1 MAIIFTTTK
10 YQFFKTEVV
19 VPVFVPEQ
27 CYGCQTINSYNLI
40 AGDKKIAVVHS
51 EGMLW
56 IEITNDY
63 LR

>member
-1 MAIIFTTTK
+1 VAIIFTTTK

-51 EGMLW
+51 EGML
-56 IEITNDY
+56 
-63 LR
+63 